1 MAGVEFLKYTPGK
14 TARVKIHAPTK
25 VRGQHFDEGQVV
37 ELPESEALELVIA
50 RKAVR
55 IADVKSK

>member
-14 TARVKIHAPTK
+14 TAKVKITAPVK
-25 VRGQHFDEGQVV
+25 VRGQHFDEGKVV
-37 ELPESEALELVIA
+37 ELPESEAYELMIA

-55 IADVKSK
+55 ADK

>member
-14 TARVKIHAPTK
+14 TAKVRITSPTR
-25 VRGQHFDEGQVV
+25 VRGQHFDEGKTV
-37 ELPESEALELVIA
+37 ELPEAEALELVIA

-55 IADVKSK
+55 VVDKEK